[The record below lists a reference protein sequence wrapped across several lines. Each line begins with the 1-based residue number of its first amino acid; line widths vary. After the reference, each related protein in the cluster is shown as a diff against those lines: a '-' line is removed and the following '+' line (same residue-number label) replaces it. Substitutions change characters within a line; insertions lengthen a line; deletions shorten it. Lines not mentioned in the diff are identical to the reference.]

1 MKICV
6 AKKYLLKEMKLVEIN
21 KYLRPCL
28 SANIIFSYCEE
39 TNKINISIDCLD
51 WTNFFTIK
59 KPCKY
64 IFIFSFKTKK
74 VGDGYI

>member
-28 SANIIFSYCEE
+28 SANLIFSYCEE
-39 TNKINISIDCLD
+39 TNEINISIDCLD
-51 WTNFFTIK
+51 WNEFFYNKETM
-59 KPCKY
+59 
-64 IFIFSFKTKK
+64 
-74 VGDGYI
+74 